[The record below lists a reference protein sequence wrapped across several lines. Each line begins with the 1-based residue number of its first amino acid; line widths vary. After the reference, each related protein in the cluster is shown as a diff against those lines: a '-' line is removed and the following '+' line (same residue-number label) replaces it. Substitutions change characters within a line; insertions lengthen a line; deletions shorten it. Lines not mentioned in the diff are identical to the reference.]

1 MANSRDFTGKN
12 RKFTGVK
19 GVILPKGTT
28 GERASTESGEI
39 RFNTTLQL
47 AEYYDGT
54 AWKSIDAPPTVS
66 GVTGGTNLAAD
77 GSTTHTVTVNGSNF
91 SVGSTVTFIGSTG
104 TLYSATNVNRVS
116 GSQVTCKTT
125 TSMGTTD
132 DPYSVRLTNTSGLSF
147 TLADVVTFNAVPNA
161 GSNFLGLIWTGRVVS
176 GSSLNASTTDPEG
189 DTITYSVVPG
199 YALPSGLTI
208 SSSTGYITGT
218 VGITVTEGQNYV
230 FKIRASTANG
240 NTDYQCFITG
250 ASATIT
256 ATILMVG
263 GGGGG
268 NNYSGG
274 GGAGEVISISRGLA
288 RGTTFPLVVGGG
300 GPGRQNYNA
309 SGIDGA
315 GTTTTGFSETVKRGG
330 GGHGSDGSASPSAQV
345 SSGEGGGS
353 RSGAAGGTQGTS
365 VGTGVTRY
373 GGYSGGTGTCGNYY
387 PGAGGGGAGQNGSP
401 ASPNGAPA
409 GAGGSGVNIAIYST
423 PYFWGGGGGGAS
435 HTSGSGGAGGAGGG
449 GGGGAEDGGSGGAGG
464 SGLNPGQSGIGP
476 SSPYKGGNAGAN
488 TGGGGGSGPR
498 LAGDSGSGANVQGGN
513 GGTGIVVVRYAGTT
527 TAATGGTV
535 TSYSQG
541 GTTYQVHT
549 FTTSS
554 NFITD

>member
-39 RFNTTLQL
+39 RFNTSLQL

-54 AWKSIDAPPTVS
+54 AWKSIDAPPTLS
-66 GVTGGTNLAAD
+66 GVTGGTGLSAD
-77 GSTTHTVTVNGSNF
+77 GSTTHTVTINGSNF
-91 SVGSTVTFIGSTG
+91 SVGATVTFIGSTG

-125 TSMGTTD
+125 ATMGTTD

-147 TLADVVTFNAVPNA
+147 TLADVITFNAVPNA
-161 GSNFLGLIWTGRVVS
+161 GSNFIGSIWTGRVVS

-189 DTITYSVVPG
+189 DAITYSVVPG
-199 YALPSGLTI
+199 YALPSGLSI

-218 VGITVTEGQNYV
+218 VGITVTEGFNYV
-230 FKIRASTANG
+230 FKIRASTSSG
-240 NTDYQCFITG
+240 SRDYQCFITG

-256 ATILMVG
+256 ATVLMVG
-263 GGGGG
+263 GGGGAT
-268 NNYSGG
+268 NYSGG
-274 GGAGEVISISRGLA
+274 AGAGEVISITRGLA
-288 RGTTFPLVVGGG
+288 RGTTFPLVIGGG
-300 GPGRQNYNA
+300 GPGGNPSSRA
-309 SGIDGA
+309 GIDGA

-330 GGHGSDGSASPSAQV
+330 GGHGSDGSQSPSAQIAN
-345 SSGEGGGS
+345 GEGGGS
-353 RSGAAGGTQGTS
+353 RSGGASGTQGTS

-373 GGYSGGTGTCGNYY
+373 GGYSGGTGSCNAYY
-387 PGAGGGGAGQNGSP
+387 PGAGGGGAGAGGSP
-401 ASPNGAPA
+401 ASPNTAPA
-409 GAGGSGVNIAIYST
+409 GAGGSGVEINITGT
-423 PYFWGGGGGGAS
+423 PYYWGGGGGGAS

-449 GGGGAEDGGSGGAGG
+449 GGGGSQGGSAGTGG
-464 SGLNPGQSGIGP
+464 SGLNSGQNGVGPG
-476 SSPYKGGNAGAN
+476 SPHKGGNGGEN
-488 TGGGGGSGPR
+488 TGGGGAAGPGN
-498 LAGDSGSGANVQGGN
+498 AESIGQNAGN
-513 GGTGIVVVRYAGTT
+513 GGSGIVIVRYAGATT
-527 TAATGGTV
+527 VATGGTV